1 MAGVWILFILFLGIF
16 FWSFLPAPIAEKSYP
31 VEFNQPILQYQD
43 CQIENIFEKITF
55 QTKHPTFVNFGS
67 LANFKVILH
76 KKFAVNSSSEIG
88 CTYNVELLLE
98 MEDALIKPNNRL
110 IQPVADSKSQL
121 FIFEVQPVKYE
132 RRKAGELWIYWNST
146 SPGTQAA
153 NRLPLFVIPVE
164 IEIRSLFGIP
174 SIWVRIGSLAAIF
187 ILLILKILNQR
198 PG

>member
-16 FWSFLPAPIAEKSYP
+16 FWSFFPAPIAEKSYP
-31 VEFNQPILQYQD
+31 VEFNQPILQSQD
-43 CQIENIFEKITF
+43 CQIEKIFEKITF
-55 QTKHPTFVNFGS
+55 QTKHPAFVNFGS

-76 KKFAVNSSSEIG
+76 KEFAVNSSSEIG

-164 IEIRSLFGIP
+164 IEIRSIFGIP